1 MLLKSSLLLLLLSNI
16 FINNL
21 KFMCGIS
28 VILLLLNIILNKEL
42 KNNLSKMKFLFFL
55 YFSTCLIQLFYKQE
69 GRVLFKIANFYITE
83 EGMFNFL
90 LNFLRIFNLLM
101 ISWIV
106 SAKKIVRG
114 KFNKYQKVIETV
126 IDLVPQA
133 LVLIK
138 KRMHIKWFF
147 RHILKQ
153 IKVKI

>member
-28 VILLLLNIILNKEL
+28 VILLLLNIMLNKEL

-138 KRMHIKWFF
+138 KRMRIKWFF

>member
-138 KRMHIKWFF
+138 KRMRIKWFF

>member
-1 MLLKSSLLLLLLSNI
+1 
-16 FINNL
+16 
-21 KFMCGIS
+21 MCGIS

-42 KNNLSKMKFLFFL
+42 KNNLNKMKFLFFL

-138 KRMHIKWFF
+138 KRMRIKWFF

>member
-28 VILLLLNIILNKEL
+28 VILLLLNIILNKKL

-138 KRMHIKWFF
+138 KRMRIKWFF

>member
-106 SAKKIVRG
+106 SAKKIVSG

-138 KRMHIKWFF
+138 KRMRIKWFF

>member
-1 MLLKSSLLLLLLSNI
+1 
-16 FINNL
+16 
-21 KFMCGIS
+21 MCGIS
-28 VILLLLNIILNKEL
+28 IILLLLNITLNKDL
-42 KNNLSKMKFLFFL
+42 KNNLNRMKFLFFL

-106 SAKKIVRG
+106 SAKKIVSG

-138 KRMHIKWFF
+138 KRMRIKWFF

>member
-1 MLLKSSLLLLLLSNI
+1 MLLKSSLFLLLLSNI

-28 VILLLLNIILNKEL
+28 VILLVLNIVLNKEL
-42 KNNLSKMKFLFFL
+42 KNNLNKMKFLFFL

-138 KRMHIKWFF
+138 KRMRIKWFF

>member
-1 MLLKSSLLLLLLSNI
+1 MLLKSSLFLLLLSNI

-138 KRMHIKWFF
+138 KRMRIKWFF

>member
-1 MLLKSSLLLLLLSNI
+1 MLLKSSLFLLLLSNI

-21 KFMCGIS
+21 KIMCGIS

-42 KNNLSKMKFLFFL
+42 KNNLNRMKFLFFL

-106 SAKKIVRG
+106 SAKKIVSG

-126 IDLVPQA
+126 IDLIPQA

-138 KRMHIKWFF
+138 KRMRIKWFF

>member
-1 MLLKSSLLLLLLSNI
+1 MLLKSSLFLLLLSNI

-21 KFMCGIS
+21 KIMCGIS

-42 KNNLSKMKFLFFL
+42 KNNLNRMKFLFFL

-106 SAKKIVRG
+106 SAKKIVSG

-138 KRMHIKWFF
+138 KRMRIKWFF

>member
-28 VILLLLNIILNKEL
+28 VILLVLNIVLNKEL
-42 KNNLSKMKFLFFL
+42 KNNLNKMKFLFFL

-138 KRMHIKWFF
+138 KRMRIKWFF

>member
-1 MLLKSSLLLLLLSNI
+1 MLLKSSLFLLLLSNI

-21 KFMCGIS
+21 KIMCGIS
-28 VILLLLNIILNKEL
+28 IILLLLNITLNKDL
-42 KNNLSKMKFLFFL
+42 KNNLNRMKFLFFL

-69 GRVLFKIANFYITE
+69 GRVLFKITNFYITE

-106 SAKKIVRG
+106 SAKKIVSG

-138 KRMHIKWFF
+138 KRMRIKWFF

>member
-1 MLLKSSLLLLLLSNI
+1 MLLKSSLFLLLLSNI

-28 VILLLLNIILNKEL
+28 VILLVLNIVLNKEL
-42 KNNLSKMKFLFFL
+42 KNNLNKMKFLFFL

-106 SAKKIVRG
+106 SAKKIVSG

-138 KRMHIKWFF
+138 KRMRIKWFF

>member
-1 MLLKSSLLLLLLSNI
+1 MLLKSSLFLLLLSNI

-21 KFMCGIS
+21 KIMCGIS
-28 VILLLLNIILNKEL
+28 IILLLLNITLNKDL
-42 KNNLSKMKFLFFL
+42 KNNLNRMKFLFFL

-138 KRMHIKWFF
+138 KRMRIKWFF

>member
-1 MLLKSSLLLLLLSNI
+1 MLLKSSLFLLLLSNI

-28 VILLLLNIILNKEL
+28 VILLVLNIVLNKEL
-42 KNNLSKMKFLFFL
+42 KNNLNKMKFLFFL

-83 EGMFNFL
+83 EGMFNSL

-138 KRMHIKWFF
+138 KRMRIKWFF

>member
-42 KNNLSKMKFLFFL
+42 KNNLNKMKFLFFL

-138 KRMHIKWFF
+138 KRMRIKWFF

>member
-1 MLLKSSLLLLLLSNI
+1 MLLKSSLFLLLLSNI

-28 VILLLLNIILNKEL
+28 VILLVLNIVLNKEL
-42 KNNLSKMKFLFFL
+42 KNNLNRMKFLFFL

-106 SAKKIVRG
+106 SAKKIVSG

-138 KRMHIKWFF
+138 KRMRIKWFF

>member
-28 VILLLLNIILNKEL
+28 VILLVLNIVLNKDL

-138 KRMHIKWFF
+138 KRMRIKWFF

>member
-1 MLLKSSLLLLLLSNI
+1 MLLKSSLFLLLLSNI

-21 KFMCGIS
+21 KIMCGIS
-28 VILLLLNIILNKEL
+28 VILLLLNITLNKDL
-42 KNNLSKMKFLFFL
+42 KNNLNRMKFLFFL

-106 SAKKIVRG
+106 SAKKIVSG

-138 KRMHIKWFF
+138 KRMRIKWFF

>member
-1 MLLKSSLLLLLLSNI
+1 MLLKSSLFLLLLSNI

-28 VILLLLNIILNKEL
+28 VVLLLLNIILNKEL
-42 KNNLSKMKFLFFL
+42 KNNLNRMKFLFFL

-106 SAKKIVRG
+106 SAKKIVSG

-138 KRMHIKWFF
+138 KRMRIKWFF

>member
-1 MLLKSSLLLLLLSNI
+1 MLLKSSLFLLLLSNI

-42 KNNLSKMKFLFFL
+42 KNNLNKMKFLFFL

-101 ISWIV
+101 ISWVV

-138 KRMHIKWFF
+138 KRMRIKWFF

>member
-1 MLLKSSLLLLLLSNI
+1 MLLKSSLFLLLLSNI

-21 KFMCGIS
+21 KIMCGIS
-28 VILLLLNIILNKEL
+28 IILLLLNITLNKDL
-42 KNNLSKMKFLFFL
+42 KNNLNRMKFLFFL

-106 SAKKIVRG
+106 SAKKIVSG

-138 KRMHIKWFF
+138 KRMRIKWFF

-153 IKVKI
+153 LVR

>member
-1 MLLKSSLLLLLLSNI
+1 MLLKSSLFLLLLSNI

-21 KFMCGIS
+21 KIMCGIS
-28 VILLLLNIILNKEL
+28 IILLLLNIILNKEL

-106 SAKKIVRG
+106 SAKKIVSG

-138 KRMHIKWFF
+138 KRMRIKWFF

>member
-1 MLLKSSLLLLLLSNI
+1 MLLKSSLFLLLLSNI

-21 KFMCGIS
+21 KIMCGIS
-28 VILLLLNIILNKEL
+28 IILLLLNITLNKDL
-42 KNNLSKMKFLFFL
+42 KNNLNRMKFLFFL

-69 GRVLFKIANFYITE
+69 GRVHFKIANFYITE

-106 SAKKIVRG
+106 SAKKIVSG

-138 KRMHIKWFF
+138 KRMRIKWFF

>member
-114 KFNKYQKVIETV
+114 KLNKYQMVIETV

-138 KRMHIKWFF
+138 KRMRIKWFF

>member
-1 MLLKSSLLLLLLSNI
+1 MLLKSSLLLLLLSNV

-138 KRMHIKWFF
+138 KRMRIKWFF

>member
-1 MLLKSSLLLLLLSNI
+1 MLLKSSLFLLLLSNI

-28 VILLLLNIILNKEL
+28 VVLLLLNITLNKDL
-42 KNNLSKMKFLFFL
+42 KNNLNRMKFLFFL

-106 SAKKIVRG
+106 SAKKIVSG

-138 KRMHIKWFF
+138 KRMRIKWFF

>member
-1 MLLKSSLLLLLLSNI
+1 MLLKSSLFLLLLSNI

-21 KFMCGIS
+21 KIMCGIS
-28 VILLLLNIILNKEL
+28 IILLLLNITLNKDL
-42 KNNLSKMKFLFFL
+42 KNNLNRMKFLFFL

-101 ISWIV
+101 FSWIV
-106 SAKKIVRG
+106 SAKKIVSG

-138 KRMHIKWFF
+138 KRMRIKWFF

>member
-1 MLLKSSLLLLLLSNI
+1 MLLKSSLFLLLLSNI

-21 KFMCGIS
+21 KIMCGIS
-28 VILLLLNIILNKEL
+28 IILLLLNITLNKDL
-42 KNNLSKMKFLFFL
+42 KNNLNRMKFLFFL

-106 SAKKIVRG
+106 SAKKIVSG

-138 KRMHIKWFF
+138 KRMRIKWFF

>member
-1 MLLKSSLLLLLLSNI
+1 MLLKSSLFLLLLSNI

-21 KFMCGIS
+21 KIMCGIS
-28 VILLLLNIILNKEL
+28 VILLLMNIILNKDL
-42 KNNLSKMKFLFFL
+42 KNNLSRMKFLFFL

-106 SAKKIVRG
+106 SAKKIVSG

-138 KRMHIKWFF
+138 KRMRIKWFF

>member
-1 MLLKSSLLLLLLSNI
+1 MLLKSSLFLLLLSNI

-21 KFMCGIS
+21 KIMCGIS
-28 VILLLLNIILNKEL
+28 IILLLLNVTLNKDL
-42 KNNLSKMKFLFFL
+42 KNNLNRMKFLFFL

-106 SAKKIVRG
+106 SAKKIVSG

-138 KRMHIKWFF
+138 KRMRIKWFF

>member
-114 KFNKYQKVIETV
+114 KFNKYQKIIETV

-138 KRMHIKWFF
+138 KRMRIKWFF

>member
-1 MLLKSSLLLLLLSNI
+1 MLLKSSLFLLLLSNI

-69 GRVLFKIANFYITE
+69 RRVLFKIANFYITE

-138 KRMHIKWFF
+138 KRMRIKWFF

>member
-101 ISWIV
+101 ISWVV

-138 KRMHIKWFF
+138 KRMRIKWFF

>member
-1 MLLKSSLLLLLLSNI
+1 MLLKSSLFLLLLSNI

-21 KFMCGIS
+21 KIMCGIS
-28 VILLLLNIILNKEL
+28 IILLLLNITLNKDL
-42 KNNLSKMKFLFFL
+42 KNNLNRMKFLFFL

-106 SAKKIVRG
+106 SAKKIVSG

-126 IDLVPQA
+126 IDLVPS
-133 LVLIK
+133 ISSNK
-138 KRMHIKWFF
+138 KTNAYKMVF
-147 RHILKQ
+147 
-153 IKVKI
+153 